1 VPSPALD
8 NPSFKTVEKLE
19 EVFMT
24 TNRLTL
30 TLFVL
35 AILAIGFWLGRVSSP
50 SLETPAASNAA
61 GRVFE
66 LRTYTAVEGKLDAVN
81 ARFRDHTMKLFAK
94 HGMTNI
100 GYWNPQDAPQSQNT
114 LIYIV
119 AHESREAA
127 KKNWDGFRNDP
138 EWQKVKKESEANG
151 PIVSK
156 LESIYLDAT
165 NYSPIK

>member
-1 VPSPALD
+1 V
-8 NPSFKTVEKLE
+8 TR
-19 EVFMT
+19 
-24 TNRLTL
+24 NRFTL
-30 TLFVL
+30 TLFIL
-35 AILAIGFWLGRVSSP
+35 SILAIGFWLGRISSP
-50 SLETPAASNAA
+50 SLETPATTGMA

-66 LRTYTAVEGKLDAVN
+66 LRTYTAVEGKLDAVH
-81 ARFRDHTMKLFAK
+81 ARFRDHTTKLFAK

-100 GYWNPQDAPQSQNT
+100 GYWSPQDAPLSQNT
-114 LIYIV
+114 LIYVI

>member
-1 VPSPALD
+1 V
-8 NPSFKTVEKLE
+8 TR
-19 EVFMT
+19 
-24 TNRLTL
+24 NRFTL
-30 TLFVL
+30 TLFIL
-35 AILAIGFWLGRVSSP
+35 SILATGFWLGRISSP
-50 SLETPAASNAA
+50 SLETPATTGMA

-66 LRTYTAVEGKLDAVN
+66 LRTYTAVEGKLDAVH
-81 ARFRDHTMKLFAK
+81 ARFRDHTTKLFAK

-100 GYWNPQDAPQSQNT
+100 GYWSPQDAPLSQNT
-114 LIYIV
+114 LIYVI

-138 EWQKVKKESEANG
+138 EWQKIKKESEANG

>member
-1 VPSPALD
+1 
-8 NPSFKTVEKLE
+8 
-19 EVFMT
+19 MT
-24 TNRLTL
+24 GNRFIL
-30 TLFVL
+30 TLFIL
-35 AILAIGFWLGRVSSP
+35 SILATGFWLGRVSSP
-50 SLETPAASNAA
+50 SLETPATTGTA

-66 LRTYTAVEGKLDAVN
+66 MRTYTAVEGKLDAVN
-81 ARFRDHTMKLFAK
+81 ARFRDHTTKLFTK

-114 LIYIV
+114 LVYII

-127 KKNWDGFRNDP
+127 KKNWDEFRNDP

-156 LESIYLDAT
+156 VESVFLDAT